1 MMAQKSIKQFVY
13 SSEFMNCFIKLA
25 DKASAVNAVMREAL
39 RDPEMFS
46 EKIRGAGERDFRMIC
61 VDDEISVIAKMHAN
75 APVCVFLFLGKTEDA
90 VRWAQTHR
98 CRLNPNTRALQ
109 VYPIPH
115 EEIGGGNEEIGEEKK
130 KDDDTLFDTFKEM
143 NPHCQS
149 ADSKERKVGA
159 LFASVSDESLLKL
172 GVPQDLLSKVRSFES
187 ADDLEK
193 AKEST
198 PADAYDSLRALADG
212 KTVEEAAALFSRDT
226 DEEEVG
232 SDKEES
238 NLREKR
244 AFKVVEPDV
253 FLEKIS
259 KEALD
264 VWRIFL
270 HPAQRKLVER
280 KSMAPC
286 LVRGSAGTGKTVV
299 ALYRVEELAKRLN
312 EDEHNDK
319 RILLTTFTANLASDL
334 SRQLD
339 QICSK
344 EERAIVDVVNI
355 DAFVA
360 GFLKKND
367 ADSKIVYPGSA
378 EYEAAWDKALLKR
391 GDDPDLTSEF
401 YETEWRRVVLGQDV
415 QSEKE
420 YLRARRKGRGS
431 SLTKSQREEA
441 WLVFEEMRNA
451 LSRHH
456 LLTFED
462 ACSLATSLVKY
473 SRGLSPYAAVVVDE
487 TQDMTAQ
494 ALEFLAELVKP
505 TEDAEPAIF
514 LVGDSHQRIYSRQA
528 SLSSC
533 GINVRGRR
541 SFRLKTVYRT
551 TEEIRKFSESVLLNE
566 EFDNM
571 DGAPETDEALAGNF
585 AVRHGLAPEFYEAKS
600 VSDEADW
607 ILAELAKSD
616 CDPKEAC
623 VVFRTNLLLEKFKKE
638 LDARNVEYV
647 EIKRKEKSKADGL
660 RLATMHRIKGL
671 EFKVIFIADCN
682 EGVIPLDAA
691 LNVED
696 EKERA
701 FAERTERSLF
711 YVASTRA
718 RDRLLMSSVGEPSA
732 YLKGLTEK

>member
-13 SSEFMNCFIKLA
+13 STEFMACFSKFA
-25 DKASAVNAVMREAL
+25 EAASEVLAVMRRAL
-39 RDPEMFS
+39 RDPEMYS
-46 EKIRGAGERDFRMIC
+46 EKIPVSGERDFRMIR
-61 VDDEISVIAKMHAN
+61 VGDALSIIAKMHAN
-75 APVCVFLFLGKTEDA
+75 DSVWVLLFLGDTEDA

-98 CRLNPNTRALQ
+98 CRRNSDNHALQ
-109 VYPIPH
+109 VYTIPP
-115 EEIGGGNEEIGEEKK
+115 EETAEEGKDNGNGLLE
-130 KDDDTLFDTFKEM
+130 TFFEL
-143 NPHCQS
+143 NPHSRS
-149 ADSKERKVGA
+149 ADSQEHKVGA
-159 LFASVSDESLLKL
+159 LFASVSDESLIKL
-172 GVPQDLLSKVRSFES
+172 GVPQDLLSTVRAFES
-187 ADDLEK
+187 AADLEA
-193 AKEST
+193 AKEAI
-198 PADAYDSLRALADG
+198 PADAFDSLQALADG
-212 KTVEEAAALFSRDT
+212 KTVEEAAALFRKDA
-226 DEEEVG
+226 EEDGEEKG
-232 SDKEES
+232 SEQEES
-238 NLREKR
+238 SLREKR

-259 KEALD
+259 EEALY

-319 RILLTTFTANLASDL
+319 RILLTTFTANLVADL

-360 GFLKKND
+360 NFLKKND

-378 EYEAAWDKALLKR
+378 EYEAAWDKALLKK
-391 GDDPDLTSEF
+391 GDDPALTNEF
-401 YETEWRRVVLGQDV
+401 YETEWRRIILGQDI

-441 WLVFEEMRNA
+441 WPVFEEMRNA
-451 LSRHH
+451 LSLNH

-462 ACSLATSLVKY
+462 ACSLAKSLVKY

-566 EFDNM
+566 AFDNM
-571 DGAPETDEALAGNF
+571 DGETETEEALAGNF
-585 AVRHGLAPEFYEAKS
+585 AVRHGLAPEFYEAGS

-607 ILAELAKSD
+607 ILAELAKSE

-638 LDARNVEYV
+638 LEARHVDYV
-647 EIKRKEKSKADGL
+647 EIKRKEKSKACGL

-732 YLKGLTEK
+732 YLKGLKQK